1 MPKIRKKCT
10 IEDCDKTLKAIGLC
24 AMHWKRL
31 KNTGTTDKTKN
42 RGGQKKEPRLCEL
55 EDCGKIIVAREMCQ
69 MHYRRWDL
77 YGDPLHKENKGDK
90 QPAKYKVV
98 MAHGHP
104 NAKADGTILEHR
116 LVMSELIGRP
126 LVKGENVHHK
136 NGDGFDNRP
145 ENLELWNTA
154 HPAGQRP
161 SDKVEY
167 AIMILNLY
175 APELLAENS

>member
-1 MPKIRKKCT
+1 MPKILKKCT
-10 IEDCDKTLKAIGLC
+10 IEDCEKSLKAIGLC

-31 KNTGTTDKTKN
+31 RQTGTTDQTKN
-42 RGGQKKEPRLCEL
+42 RGGQKKSPRFCEL
-55 EDCGKIIVAREMCQ
+55 DNCGKIIVARDMCQ
-69 MHYRRWDL
+69 MHWRRWDL
-77 YGDPLHKENKGDK
+77 YGDPMHKENQGNKK
-90 QPAKYKVV
+90 PAKYKQV

-104 NAKADGTILEHR
+104 NAKADGGILEHR
-116 LVMSELIGRP
+116 LIMSEMIGRA

-154 HPAGQRP
+154 QPAGQRP

-175 APELLAENS
+175 APELIAENS